1 MIATGRD
8 NESIVTYVDY
18 LSKRMEFFKLDFDKD
33 IQAHTVTLTKCK
45 EVHSEFRLH
54 IKTAREV
61 SLQFLATLTYTKS
74 MTIRETFGRICKRA
88 DTHTHI
94 IEKPPANRYRTD
106 KM

>member
-1 MIATGRD
+1 MIATGGY

-45 EVHSEFRLH
+45 EVHPESCSH

-61 SLQFLATLTYTKS
+61 SLQFLATLTYMQCKLLDAFANAQTLTRTALKSLQQIVIVRTKC
-74 MTIRETFGRICKRA
+74 ENN
-88 DTHTHI
+88 D
-94 IEKPPANRYRTD
+94 
-106 KM
+106 